1 MNPPPFRFRRSL
13 LRRRVDN
20 NPLSPLSPSVRV
32 LDSGPCDQIGLN
44 LKDLGCKFALKSSSN
59 IWLLLGVV
67 LKMAPFNLN
76 LLCVLFR
83 LDNYWENWALLIRTS
98 GHIDWTSR
106 AFSRFQSFI
115 NFPQHKHHTD
125 GLSLFLSMISF
136 LFHFQS

>member
-1 MNPPPFRFRRSL
+1 MH
-13 LRRRVDN
+13 
-20 NPLSPLSPSVRV
+20 
-32 LDSGPCDQIGLN
+32 DSGPCDQIGLN